1 MRFNDTSPVL
11 PKPSGPPPWLAKL
24 ADDATLEAT
33 VLKRPIEGKNL
44 IVALLREAIP
54 LYDFQNFTYRGEVG
68 TNFFMESYRAE
79 IQGVPVECAVWV
91 HINGNGEAD
100 SILINHHPLEAAL
113 LFSRLMWERV
123 GDRYGDLYLTGPQ
136 AEAMR
141 QAVA

>member
-1 MRFNDTSPVL
+1 ML

-33 VLKRPIEGKNL
+33 VLKRPIEGKEL